1 MIEDANLLLEEKAIS
16 KGNKRIILAYKKLC
30 EENPIFNATTN
41 IEVGLTD
48 FISIK
53 YDSPLDDI
61 EFSINFFIY
70 ENSCNMDVLV
80 SGDIQGTFIVSKYT
94 DLEKCILNI
103 YNTTLKK
110 IKGN

>member
-30 EENPIFNATTN
+30 EKNPIFNATTN

-48 FISIK
+48 FISVK

-80 SGDIQGTFIVSKYT
+80 SGDIQDTFVVSKYT